1 MWRTIKT
8 APLFYSDNRQDV
20 SVTGEQCLITEEKG
34 QKVKK
39 RAKRK
44 REKERD
50 RKKREER
57 QEKEK
62 NEERK

>member
-20 SVTGEQCLITEEKG
+20 SVTEEKG

>member
-34 QKVKK
+34 
-39 RAKRK
+39 
-44 REKERD
+44 
-50 RKKREER
+50 
-57 QEKEK
+57 
-62 NEERK
+62 